1 MKYSQSFTV
10 PFFSSLAVFSLFVSL
25 SDVFFLSPWKYL
37 LQSMNKKVYEMNCH
51 KKEGRKK
58 IRTLKDKGKVKVD
71 DIHIAKIHTDSISMF
86 RVQGSIINDPIAIMY
101 LGHPLIE
108 NVERHAVEVVFYG
121 KRLWSSSAFIYSY
134 TVYTFKECS
143 QDVKHFRLG
152 LS

>member
-71 DIHIAKIHTDSISMF
+71 DIHIANIYT
-86 RVQGSIINDPIAIMY
+86 PIASPC
-101 LGHPLIE
+101 LE
-108 NVERHAVEVVFYG
+108 F
-121 KRLWSSSAFIYSY
+121 KDQSSMI
-134 TVYTFKECS
+134 
-143 QDVKHFRLG
+143 QL
-152 LS
+152 LSCAMDTH